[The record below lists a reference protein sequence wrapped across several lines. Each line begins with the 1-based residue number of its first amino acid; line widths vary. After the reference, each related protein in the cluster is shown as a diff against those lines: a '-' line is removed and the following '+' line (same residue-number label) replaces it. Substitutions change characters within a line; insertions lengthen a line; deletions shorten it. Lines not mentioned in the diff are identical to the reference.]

1 MQARQALE
9 DERSLGDLF
18 SELARE
24 TGELVRHEVALAT
37 AEVKRSASDAGKGVA
52 ILAVG
57 GLIAFTGL
65 LCFAA
70 AITSLLSMFM
80 PVWGAA
86 LIVAAICGITAYLI
100 IKSAL
105 TAISRIDP
113 MKNTV
118 ETVKED
124 VKWLKNE
131 MN

>member
-1 MQARQALE
+1 MQARQVLD

-18 SELARE
+18 GELARE

-37 AEVKRSASDAGKGVA
+37 AEVKRSAADAGRSAGV
-52 ILAVG
+52 IAVG

-65 LCFAA
+65 LCLAA
-70 AITSLLSMFM
+70 AVISLLSVVM
-80 PVWGAA
+80 PVWASA
-86 LIVAAICGITAYLI
+86 LIVAAVCGIAAFFI
-100 IKSAL
+100 ING
-105 TAISRIDP
+105 AIAAIKRIDP

-131 MN
+131 MT